1 MKFLT
6 VYFCDFLFLFCLIWN
21 TKKHFTLSKVFF
33 SKFYT
38 ADYGNS
44 VIYLVIN
51 IALLTTLHVIWT
63 IKKVQND
70 VVHIENNTNKRNI
83 MVERIIQNV
92 TEVNQGVK
100 KPIASIFS
108 AFSAFSWFVGDGMS
122 LIRNKTSQILLCQIT
137 KYQSDNVPNLYDT

>member
-1 MKFLT
+1 M
-6 VYFCDFLFLFCLIWN
+6 
-21 TKKHFTLSKVFF
+21 
-33 SKFYT
+33 
-38 ADYGNS
+38 
-44 VIYLVIN
+44 
-51 IALLTTLHVIWT
+51 
-63 IKKVQND
+63 
-70 VVHIENNTNKRNI
+70 VHIENNTNKRNI

-122 LIRNKTSQILLCQIT
+122 LIRNKTQILLCQIT

>member
-1 MKFLT
+1 MFL
-6 VYFCDFLFLFCLIWN
+6 LCLIWN
-21 TKKHFTLSKVFF
+21 ARKHFTLSKTFS

-44 VIYLVIN
+44 VIYLAIN
-51 IALLTTLHVIWT
+51 IALLTTLYVIRT

-70 VVHIENNTNKRNI
+70 VVYVENNTNKRNI

-100 KPIASIFS
+100 QPIVSIFS
-108 AFSAFSWFVGDGMS
+108 IFSAFSWFVGDAMS

-137 KYQSDNVPNLYDT
+137 KYQSHNVPKLYDT